1 LAPTSSELHYPSS
14 LLNPNINILCM
25 LQDKI
30 GPLNWGHECNEG
42 QRQSPLNIPRSGE
55 ANESE
60 KVDCQ
65 FVLISVKS
73 VYVLCTK
80 LIFVRNGAK
89 AYVKNPRVFLGE

>member
-1 LAPTSSELHYPSS
+1 
-14 LLNPNINILCM
+14 M

-60 KVDCQ
+60 KVELSYLQICQ

-73 VYVLCTK
+73 IRSMYAVN
-80 LIFVRNGAK
+80 IF
-89 AYVKNPRVFLGE
+89 

>member
-1 LAPTSSELHYPSS
+1 
-14 LLNPNINILCM
+14 M

-55 ANESE
+55 TNESE
-60 KVDCQ
+60 KVEFSSIQICQ